1 MADATPIVVQA
12 HPEVADLVPNYL
24 ERRRAE
30 LPALQAALQAADV
43 GALQRAGH
51 RIKGSAAGYGCA
63 PLGELAARLDAA
75 ARANDLRAAE
85 RAVHEIADWVSRAV
99 PAVD

>member
-1 MADATPIVVQA
+1 MAESVPILVQA
-12 HPEVADLVPNYL
+12 DPEIADLVPQYL
-24 ERRRAE
+24 ARRRAE
-30 LPALQAALQAADV
+30 LPMLQAALQAADV

-63 PLGELAARLDAA
+63 PLGELAAQLDAA

-85 RAVHEIADWVSRAV
+85 RAVREIADWISRAV
-99 PAVD
+99 PAPG

>member
-1 MADATPIVVQA
+1 MAEPVPILVQA
-12 HPEVADLVPNYL
+12 DPEIADLLPQYL
-24 ERRRAE
+24 GRRRAE
-30 LPALQAALQAADV
+30 LLALQAALQAADV

-63 PLGELAARLDAA
+63 ALGELAAQLDAA

-85 RAVHEIADWVSRAV
+85 RAVQEIADWISRAV
-99 PAVD
+99 PATS

>member
-1 MADATPIVVQA
+1 MAEAAPIVVQA
-12 HPEVADLVPNYL
+12 EPEVADLLPQYL
-24 ERRRAE
+24 ARRRAE
-30 LPALQAALQAADV
+30 LPALQAALQAADL

-63 PLGELAARLDAA
+63 ALGELAAQLDAA

-85 RAVHEIADWVSRAV
+85 RAVQEITDWISRAV
-99 PAVD
+99 PSAS